1 MSKDRR
7 SVEYDEGVENFINF
21 ALAHS
26 TNHTSIKCPCLRCG
40 NLLCQTPQVIREHL
54 FFNGIDIS
62 YRVWYW
68 HGEKGPSGGFSN
80 VSQQRYDKCEYNDVA
95 DTIDMVNAAQVNCMN
110 DPQVFGRLLED
121 AEKPLY
127 PGCMK
132 YTKLSALVKL
142 YNLKARYGW
151 SDKGFSEL
159 LQLLGDMLPLNNEMP
174 LSMYEAKKTFSAL
187 VKGKIKKGVPAKV
200 LWYFP
205 PIPRFKRMFQSSET
219 AKHLMWHAKDKE
231 CDGKLR
237 HPSDSSAWKLVDHM
251 WPDFASEPR
260 NLRLA
265 LSTDGP
271 RQPGKNIDVYLSPLV
286 DDLKTLWE
294 KGVETYDAHLREVFT
309 LKAIL
314 LWTINDFPAY
324 GNLAGCTVKGYYAC
338 PICGEGTYSKRLKH
352 EYWKYLHVRHNLDV
366 MHIEKN
372 VCESIIGTLF
382 NIPGKTKDGLNAR
395 LDLVEMGLRNLVSLE
410 ELKLFGLKSH
420 DYHALMQQLLPVAL
434 RSVLPKH
441 VRLCGPVYF
450 RWMYPF
456 ERYMKVLKGYVR
468 NHNRPEGCIAE
479 CYLAEEAVE
488 FCTEYL
494 SGTHAIGIP
503 KSSNYD
509 NKFGRPITGGRST
522 NIDHKSWLQAH
533 HYVLE
538 NTTIVQ
544 PYIEEHMNWLK
555 SQYPRQSKRQIWLQ
569 EEHMRCFTYWLK
581 GKVEEA
587 IHNGQDISNT
597 LRWLAHGPTHQVVK
611 YPGYIINGCRY
622 HTKERDM
629 TCVTQNSGVSIL
641 AGTMQIASSKDKNPC
656 DWVDN
661 KNGIKVDELGFT
673 LVDFSKIGHKSD
685 PFILAS
691 QAKQV
696 FYVEDQLDPKWS
708 IVLSI
713 PPKDFNNME
722 GLDDFTDNCMEHH
735 PFISSM
741 PKLNHLTLWM
751 NQMQYT

>member
-1 MSKDRR
+1 M
-7 SVEYDEGVENFINF
+7 
-21 ALAHS
+21 
-26 TNHTSIKCPCLRCG
+26 
-40 NLLCQTPQVIREHL
+40 
-54 FFNGIDIS
+54 
-62 YRVWYW
+62 
-68 HGEKGPSGGFSN
+68 
-80 VSQQRYDKCEYNDVA
+80 
-95 DTIDMVNAAQVNCMN
+95 
-110 DPQVFGRLLED
+110 
-121 AEKPLY
+121 
-127 PGCMK
+127 
-132 YTKLSALVKL
+132 
-142 YNLKARYGW
+142 
-151 SDKGFSEL
+151 

-187 VKGKIKKGVPAKV
+187 GMEYQKIHACPNDCILYRNQYKDAIACPTCGKSRWKINNEGGKIKKGVPAKV

-294 KGVETYDAHLREVFT
+294 KGVETYDAHLR
-309 LKAIL
+309 
-314 LWTINDFPAY
+314 
-324 GNLAGCTVKGYYAC
+324 
-338 PICGEGTYSKRLKH
+338 
-352 EYWKYLHVRHNLDV
+352 
-366 MHIEKN
+366 
-372 VCESIIGTLF
+372 
-382 NIPGKTKDGLNAR
+382 KTKDGLNAR

-441 VRLCGPVYF
+441 
-450 RWMYPF
+450 
-456 ERYMKVLKGYVR
+456 
-468 NHNRPEGCIAE
+468 
-479 CYLAEEAVE
+479 
-488 FCTEYL
+488 
-494 SGTHAIGIP
+494 
-503 KSSNYD
+503 
-509 NKFGRPITGGRST
+509 
-522 NIDHKSWLQAH
+522 
-533 HYVLE
+533 
-538 NTTIVQ
+538 
-544 PYIEEHMNWLK
+544 EHMNWLK

-587 IHNGQDISNT
+587 IHNGKIF
-597 LRWLAHGPTHQVVK
+597 PTRLD
-611 YPGYIINGCRY
+611 G
-622 HTKERDM
+622 DM
-629 TCVTQNSGVSIL
+629 GSDYNMFRIP
-641 AGTMQIASSKDKNPC
+641 IFKC

-691 QAKQV
+691 QAQQV
-696 FYVEDQLDPKWS
+696 FYVEDQLDPKLS

-741 PKLNHLTLWM
+741 PEVESFDVMDESEAIYMREDCEGIWIEN
-751 NQMQYT
+751 N

>member
-40 NLLCQTPQVIREHL
+40 NLLCQTPQLIREHL
-54 FFNGIDIS
+54 FFNGIDLS

-68 HGEKGPSGGFSN
+68 DGEKGLSGGFSN

-95 DTIDMVNAAQVNCMN
+95 NTIDMVNAA
-110 DPQVFGRLLED
+110 P
-121 AEKPLY
+121 Y
-127 PGCMK
+127 
-132 YTKLSALVKL
+132 KLI
-142 YNLKARYGW
+142 
-151 SDKGFSEL
+151 
-159 LQLLGDMLPLNNEMP
+159 LLGDMLPLNNEMP
-174 LSMYEAKKTFSAL
+174 LFMYEAKKTFSAL
-187 VKGKIKKGVPAKV
+187 
-200 LWYFP
+200 
-205 PIPRFKRMFQSSET
+205 ET

-231 CDGKLR
+231 CDGKLC

-265 LSTDGP
+265 LSIDGP

-294 KGVETYDAHLREVFT
+294 KGVETYDAHLREV
-309 LKAIL
+309 
-314 LWTINDFPAY
+314 PE
-324 GNLAGCTVKGYYAC
+324 GYC
-338 PICGEGTYSKRLKH
+338 S
-352 EYWKYLHVRHNLDV
+352 N
-366 MHIEKN
+366 
-372 VCESIIGTLF
+372 F
-382 NIPGKTKDGLNAR
+382 
-395 LDLVEMGLRNLVSLE
+395 RNLISLE

-441 VRLCGPVYF
+441 FTLG
-450 RWMYPF
+450 
-456 ERYMKVLKGYVR
+456 
-468 NHNRPEGCIAE
+468 GCTH
-479 CYLAEEAVE
+479 LR
-488 FCTEYL
+488 
-494 SGTHAIGIP
+494 GTHAIGIP
-503 KSSNYD
+503 KSNNYD

-587 IHNGQDISNT
+587 IHNGQDIPNM
-597 LRWLAHGPTHQVVK
+597 LR
-611 YPGYIINGCRY
+611 C
-622 HTKERDM
+622 
-629 TCVTQNSGVSIL
+629 GVSIL
-641 AGTMQIASSKDKNPC
+641 AGTMQIASSKDKNLVFGELCFYGVINEIWDLDYNMFRIPIFKC

-661 KNGIKVDELGFT
+661 KN
-673 LVDFSKIGHKSD
+673 
-685 PFILAS
+685 AS

-713 PPKDFNNME
+713 PPKYFNNME

-741 PKLNHLTLWM
+741 PEVESFDVMDESGNIHERRLTHVPIIVESWSKVPKETKEKLWDLITTSFNVNQNSKRNCFLLMGIRFRTFKYKLTKKYILPFKNDPEKLKKPPSIYPFIQEDHWRQFVKDRLSEHFNEYRKVQKSRRDKHIYNHYLGRKGYARFEQDILQVEGGIGRVDRSVLWKKAREKKGKFNKITEPVINM
-751 NQMQYT
+751 IVLIGKRLNAIIFE